1 MQPRQEEGLQ
11 KPEENCHLPSHNPI
25 PRPTLPPN
33 QPPRSKPNPET
44 ISHVQNSNKSKK
56 LELEMKHEHVKPDKT
71 KGSEQEQDQ
80 GEQLRHIHY
89 HLHQPV
95 DQRVQE
101 LKNTTSE
108 NPKPHEFSPSKKI
121 KLEKLK
127 ISKLG
132 GERGVKILI
141 EKFSLEIV

>member
-1 MQPRQEEGLQ
+1 M
-11 KPEENCHLPSHNPI
+11 KH
-25 PRPTLPPN
+25 
-33 QPPRSKPNPET
+33 
-44 ISHVQNSNKSKK
+44 
-56 LELEMKHEHVKPDKT
+56 KHEHEKPDKT

-80 GEQLRHIHY
+80 GEQLRHIHH

-127 ISKLG
+127 ISKVG
-132 GERGVKILI
+132 GEGGVKNLI
-141 EKFSLEIV
+141 EKVGRFREKKVIKTDKKCPQNGPN